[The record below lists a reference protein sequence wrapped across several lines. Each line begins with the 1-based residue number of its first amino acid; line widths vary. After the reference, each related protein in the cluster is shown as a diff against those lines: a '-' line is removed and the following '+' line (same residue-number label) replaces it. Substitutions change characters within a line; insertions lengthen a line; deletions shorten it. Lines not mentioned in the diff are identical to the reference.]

1 MRALEILLV
10 ACAVACTPD
19 FAAPSDVTDLR
30 VLAVQAD
37 PPEAQFDDA
46 GVEPVQVTILAV
58 DPRSP
63 APIEVRAQLCA
74 PTDSR
79 RCDQGQPIGD
89 VPDAGL
95 STALPLTSDFPDFLR
110 SVAQRDD
117 LNGFGGIRVQY
128 SFSIENGG
136 GPVYGSKL
144 LLFSP
149 RGGTPNHNPAVI
161 GVRLTRDGVAYGRT
175 DPSPGDTI
183 ELPAEVEIGL
193 LPLIPTTICEEY
205 VTTDF
210 RGNPVSLTEQPRYS
224 FFVTRGAEIGVDTAD
239 EPLDGVPPP
248 DGLSRITA
256 HSGDGTLW
264 IVVRD
269 GRGGEAW
276 ARFGWKAVPDAM
288 PTSSRPAPARCPPV
302 PQ

>member
-1 MRALEILLV
+1 MI
-10 ACAVACTPD
+10 
-19 FAAPSDVTDLR
+19 
-30 VLAVQAD
+30 
-37 PPEAQFDDA
+37 
-46 GVEPVQVTILAV
+46 
-58 DPRSP
+58 
-63 APIEVRAQLCA
+63 
-74 PTDSR
+74 
-79 RCDQGQPIGD
+79 D

-95 STALPLTSDFPDFLR
+95 STALALPSDFLR
-110 SVAQRDD
+110 RAARLDD

-128 SFSIENGG
+128 SFSIENGDPG

-144 LLFSP
+144 LLVSP
-149 RGGTPNHNPAVI
+149 RGGTPNRNPAVT
-161 GVRLTRDGVAYGRT
+161 GLRLTRDGQPYGNS
-175 DPSPGDTI
+175 DPSAGDTM
-183 ELPAEVEIGL
+183 ELPSEVEIGL

-256 HSGDGTLW
+256 HSGEGTLW

-269 GRGGEAW
+269 GRGGESW
-276 ARFGWKAVPDAM
+276 ARFQWKAVADAK
-288 PTSSRPAPARCPPV
+288 PTSSPRPVPARCPPA

>member
-1 MRALEILLV
+1 MRALAAILMLCAA
-10 ACAVACTPD
+10 ACRPD
-19 FAAPSDVTDLR
+19 FAAPSDVSDLR
-30 VLAVQAD
+30 VLAVQAE

-46 GVEPVQVTILAV
+46 GVDPVQVNILAF

-63 APIEVRAQLCA
+63 APIEVAGQLCA

-79 RCDQGQPIGD
+79 RCDQGQPIID

-95 STALPLTSDFPDFLR
+95 STALALPSGFLL
-110 SVAQRDD
+110 SAAQLDD

-128 SFSIENGG
+128 SFSIENGDTR

-149 RGGTPNHNPAVI
+149 RGGVPNRNPSVT
-161 GVRLTRDGVAYGRT
+161 GLRLTRDGIPYGDS
-175 DPSPGDTI
+175 DPSAGETI
-183 ELPAEVEIGL
+183 ELPSEVEIGL
-193 LPLIPTTICEEY
+193 LPLIPPDTCEQY

-210 RGNPVSLTEQPRYS
+210 RGNQVRLTEQPRYS
-224 FFVTRGAEIGVDTAD
+224 FFVTPGAEVGVDTAD

-256 HSGDGTLW
+256 HSGEGTLW
-264 IVVRD
+264 VVVRD
-269 GRGGEAW
+269 GRGGESW
-276 ARFGWKAVPDAM
+276 ARFQWKATADAKQ
-288 PTSSRPAPARCPPV
+288 TSSRPVPARCPPA

>member
-1 MRALEILLV
+1 MRALAILLV
-10 ACAVACTPD
+10 PCAVACTPD

-30 VLAVQAD
+30 VLAVQAE
-37 PPEAQFDDA
+37 PPEAQFDG
-46 GVEPVQVTILAV
+46 GVEPVQVNVNILAV
-58 DPRSP
+58 DPRNQ

-79 RCDQGQPIGD
+79 RCDQGQPISD
-89 VPDAGL
+89 VSDAGL
-95 STALPLTSDFPDFLR
+95 STALALSSPFLV
-110 SVAQRDD
+110 SAAQRDD

-128 SFSIENGG
+128 SFSIENGDPE

-149 RGGTPNHNPAVI
+149 AGGTPNRNPAVI
-161 GVRLTRDGVAYGRT
+161 GLRLTRDGIPYGGS

-183 ELPAEVEIGL
+183 ELPSEIELGL
-193 LPLIPTTICEEY
+193 LPLIPTDICEEY

-210 RGNPVSLTEQPRYS
+210 RGNQVSLTEQPRYS
-224 FFVTRGAEIGVDTAD
+224 FFVTPGAEIGVDTAD

-248 DGLSRITA
+248 DGLSRVTA
-256 HSGDGTLW
+256 HSGEGTLW

-269 GRGGEAW
+269 GRGGESW
-276 ARFGWKAVPDAM
+276 ARFQWKATPEAK
-288 PTSSRPAPARCPPV
+288 PTSSRPALDRCPPAR
-302 PQ
+302 Q